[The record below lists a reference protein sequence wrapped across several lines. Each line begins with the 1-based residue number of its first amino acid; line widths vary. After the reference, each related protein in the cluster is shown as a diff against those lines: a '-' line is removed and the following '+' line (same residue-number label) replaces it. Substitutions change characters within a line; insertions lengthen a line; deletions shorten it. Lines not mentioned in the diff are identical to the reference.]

1 MKYFN
6 TAYMP
11 QQYVPTY
18 NNGANLYFVGS
29 EDEARSWI
37 VSPNQ
42 TVYLLDR
49 NNGVLYVKTVEK
61 NGMAQPLSSFKLVEP
76 VSEEAEVIEYATK
89 KDIEEVFLK
98 IKEIEDEYSKSIT
111 TSQTSAE

>member
-1 MKYFN
+1 MNYFN
-6 TAYMP
+6 NPY
-11 QQYVPTY
+11 QQPIMPTY
-18 NNGANLYFVGS
+18 NNSGNLFFVGS
-29 EDEARSWI
+29 EDEAKSWI
-37 VSPNQ
+37 VNPSQ

-49 NNGVLYVKTVEK
+49 NNAKLYIKSVEK
-61 NGMAQPLSSFKLVEP
+61 NGMVQPIEVFELSTPQQNESSSV
-76 VSEEAEVIEYATK
+76 EYATK